1 VKIKGID
8 RRNGREF
15 LAEQVIASGGTSPWD
30 GQPFS
35 SDYAATLVNALRD
48 AEEAGTQLEEALE
61 QIADVAPEFSLD
73 RESVI
78 GPLRVHLDR
87 LEQNLVRRG

>member
-30 GQPFS
+30 GRPFS

-61 QIADVAPEFSLD
+61 QIADVAPDFSLD